1 MTKAEFSNLAGVSR
15 AAITLAV
22 KRGNLIAADDGS
34 IDPNE
39 PANVLYLQSQAMK
52 RGDSFNPGTIAE
64 KTAPPKDPAPKLII
78 TTIEKPTVK
87 HSPKIELPPLSIP
100 GLEDPELP
108 ELEMI
113 DFDNPEK
120 YLAKYPDPVV
130 RDKVAAT
137 IKRLVEIRRHSQA
150 LRREEGE
157 LIERDYVAG
166 RFAHFGEALRQQL
179 LTMPRRTAA
188 QLTARAKSGGEREVE
203 EYMAEEIS
211 AAIGRALGELTLE

>member
-1 MTKAEFSNLAGVSR
+1 
-15 AAITLAV
+15 
-22 KRGNLIAADDGS
+22 
-34 IDPNE
+34 
-39 PANVLYLQSQAMK
+39 MK
-52 RGDSFNPGTIAE
+52 RGDSYDPGTQE
-64 KTAPPKDPAPKLII
+64 PKP
-78 TTIEKPTVK
+78 TIKKPEVPVEKPVIK
-87 HSPKIELPPLSIP
+87 HAPKIELPPLAMPSID
-100 GLEDPELP
+100 EPELP
-108 ELEMI
+108 ELDLI

-188 QLTARAKSGGEREVE
+188 QITARAKSGGEREVE
-203 EYMAEEIS
+203 EYLAEEIS
-211 AAIGRALGELTLE
+211 AAIGRALGELSLE